1 MQFGLQQDLQRLEN
15 WSDKWLLR
23 FNTAKWKV
31 MHVGHSIKTKYFLH
45 DNGLTTE
52 LEEVGEEK
60 DLGVLVSISEDLKP
74 SKQCVAAANKAR
86 SVLGVMYR
94 HFTSLQSDQ
103 QTTVLDTVQDI
114 RTPTLEVL
122 HSSMVNK
129 PPQRHRL
136 YRECPEKSNK
146 DGFWS
151 KETELCAAPKEIE
164 FDNSGGKTS
173 EGI

>member
-23 FNTAKWKV
+23 FNAAKWKV

-60 DLGVLVSISEDLKP
+60 DLGVLVSVSEDLKP

-114 RTPTLEVL
+114 RTYAHKHGQQASAT
-122 HSSMVNK
+122 
-129 PPQRHRL
+129 
-136 YRECPEKSNK
+136 
-146 DGFWS
+146 
-151 KETELCAAPKEIE
+151 
-164 FDNSGGKTS
+164 TS
-173 EGI
+173 TV

>member
-1 MQFGLQQDLQRLEN
+1 
-15 WSDKWLLR
+15 
-23 FNTAKWKV
+23 

-60 DLGVLVSISEDLKP
+60 DLGVLVSVSEDLKP

-114 RTPTLEVL
+114 RTYAHKHGQQASAT
-122 HSSMVNK
+122 
-129 PPQRHRL
+129 
-136 YRECPEKSNK
+136 
-146 DGFWS
+146 
-151 KETELCAAPKEIE
+151 
-164 FDNSGGKTS
+164 TS
-173 EGI
+173 TV